1 MKKRT
6 CLLFMT
12 MCLIVM
18 SLLSGCGNND
28 KRDLQGA

>member
-6 CLLFMT
+6 YLLFMT

-18 SLLSGCGNND
+18 ALLSGCGNND